1 LKGFFRKRKSV
12 KMGKNAEK
20 QKLEI
25 IYRKISEL
33 IHPDYNPRQIK
44 KEDFEQLK
52 RSLSEFDSVEPA
64 VINTASGRENI
75 IVGGNQRI
83 RAAEELGWQE
93 FPCVSVCLELERE
106 KELNVRL
113 NRNTGSWDFDK
124 LANGFD
130 VSDLTDWGFEEWE
143 FGMQQDELEE
153 KKIPT
158 IEPFKKTHIL
168 ISLPTE
174 KIHLI
179 KQIIDQIKQLD
190 FVETETASN

>member
-1 LKGFFRKRKSV
+1 
-12 KMGKNAEK
+12 MGKNAKK

-64 VINTASGRENI
+64 VINTAPGRENI

-93 FPCVSVCLELERE
+93 FPCVSVCLELDRE
-106 KELNVRL
+106 KELNVWL

-130 VSDLTDWGFEEWE
+130 VSDLMDWGFEEWE
-143 FGMQQDELEE
+143 FGIVQEPAENETDNQPEVTDN
-153 KKIPT
+153 KKSITCPKCGH
-158 IEPFKKTHIL
+158 EF
-168 ISLPTE
+168 S
-174 KIHLI
+174 
-179 KQIIDQIKQLD
+179 
-190 FVETETASN
+190 A

>member
-1 LKGFFRKRKSV
+1 
-12 KMGKNAEK
+12 MGKNAKK

-52 RSLSEFDSVEPA
+52 RSLSEFGSVEPA
-64 VINTASGRENI
+64 VINTAPGRENI

-130 VSDLTDWGFEEWE
+130 VSDLMDWGFEKWE
-143 FGMQQDELEE
+143 FGISNIDDEKLPVEGSGQE
-153 KKIPT
+153 KENETTCPKCG
-158 IEPFKKTHIL
+158 FKYAI
-168 ISLPTE
+168 
-174 KIHLI
+174 
-179 KQIIDQIKQLD
+179 
-190 FVETETASN
+190 